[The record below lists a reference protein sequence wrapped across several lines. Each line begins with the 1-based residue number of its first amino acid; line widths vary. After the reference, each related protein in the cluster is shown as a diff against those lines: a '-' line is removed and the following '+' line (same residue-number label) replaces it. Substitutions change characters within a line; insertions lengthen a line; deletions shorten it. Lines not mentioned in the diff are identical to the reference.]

1 MMGDL
6 ALLLNENSEFVDVW
20 DSKHLG
26 HQVVAKVL
34 RRNLYH
40 FPCFPQ
46 FMDGLQHQMNKSKHE
61 SIVPPNLCVLCSANI
76 SLQIGHRM
84 WIKMVEMQQIAVI
97 TVVRMMSSACGR
109 GSVAARGQRA

>member
-6 ALLLNENSEFVDVW
+6 ALLLNENGEFVDVW

-76 SLQIGHRM
+76 SLQSGHRM